1 VFRCFAGLPEGQTAV
16 GSDYG
21 LVVLKG
27 ESARPFPFPQ
37 GARHEMRDIQDLAWD
52 GKWLHVVSAK
62 NGYRWDLKDTV
73 HTVAFPQDAAGGFE
87 ELRGVF
93 NGPNGLI
100 QAWRMRWI
108 LNDVS
113 QPAEDILS
121 MATNGVDVFYGSRT
135 GILGVL
141 GGKTCTR
148 FEGPIRH
155 LTWAHNR
162 LWIAADKAL
171 WTLFPGEPATQI
183 QRPEP
188 YGLCTDPLG
197 RMWCLGADG
206 LAQSENGETPT
217 ARGHSI
223 QRPWSIGA
231 NSVGL
236 WVGQRG
242 GLSRWLW
249 ASESN
254 EG

>member
-1 VFRCFAGLPEGQTAV
+1 MAV

-21 LVVLKG
+21 LVVLQG
-27 ESARPFPFPQ
+27 DIATPFPFPQ
-37 GARHEMRDIQDLAWD
+37 GARHEMRDILDLAWD

-62 NGYRWDLKDTV
+62 NAYRWDLKDKV
-73 HTVAFPQDAAGGFE
+73 HTIAFPQDAAGGFE

-100 QAWRMRWI
+100 QAWRTRWV
-108 LNDVS
+108 LKDLS
-113 QPAEDILS
+113 QPAEDILC
-121 MATNGVDVFYGSRT
+121 MTTHEEDVFYGSRT

-141 GGKTCTR
+141 GGREIAR
-148 FEGPIRH
+148 FSGPIRH

-171 WTLFPGEPATQI
+171 WTLLPGESAKRI
-183 QRPEP
+183 QSPEP
-188 YGLCTDPLG
+188 YGLCADAQGRLWHLG
-197 RMWCLGADG
+197 DSG
-206 LAQSENGETPT
+206 LFCSQKGEPPT
-217 ARGHSI
+217 AFAQPI
-223 QRPWSIGA
+223 ARPWSIGA

-249 ASESN
+249 ASK
-254 EG
+254 